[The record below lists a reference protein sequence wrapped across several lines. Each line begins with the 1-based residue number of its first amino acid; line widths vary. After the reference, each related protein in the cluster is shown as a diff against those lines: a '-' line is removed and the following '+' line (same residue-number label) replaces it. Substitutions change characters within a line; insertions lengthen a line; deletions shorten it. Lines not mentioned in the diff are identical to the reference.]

1 METISYEV
9 FNKATGKVVGTCKSK
24 AAARRS
30 RDMND
35 MKYGSYIH
43 SIREIVK

>member
-1 METISYEV
+1 MESISYEV